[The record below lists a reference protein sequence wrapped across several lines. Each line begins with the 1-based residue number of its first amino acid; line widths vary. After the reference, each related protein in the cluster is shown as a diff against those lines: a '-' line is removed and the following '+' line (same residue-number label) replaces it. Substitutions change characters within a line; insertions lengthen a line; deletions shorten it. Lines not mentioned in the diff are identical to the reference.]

1 MRDVSRHSALADI
14 VRSLGPL
21 SFGETYWQATVR
33 MVMGLAGLV
42 PLPTDALV
50 TPVTFR
56 VRKRNL
62 RGILRALDAHETG
75 ERELSGE
82 WIVGKKLWQ
91 ALQSDYRSTNR
102 PGDDDASLEHSVYSD
117 GCSFR
122 RRHSR
127 VVLYIHGGWYS

>member
-1 MRDVSRHSALADI
+1 M
-14 VRSLGPL
+14 
-21 SFGETYWQATVR
+21 VR
-33 MVMGLAGLV
+33 MVMGLAGLA

-56 VRKRNL
+56 VPKRNL
-62 RGILRALDAHETG
+62 RGLLKGLDAQETG

-102 PGDDDASLEHSVYSD
+102 PIDDDASLEQSVYSD
-117 GCSFR
+117 GCSFK

-127 VVLYIHGGWYS
+127 VVLYIHGGQCL